1 MGGSFCLVG
10 RAGSFRGGGRALGL
24 IAGACAMV
32 AVLSFGM
39 ARPFFVEAHVSSC
52 HGANNY
58 CTGGGTG
65 SNEAECDA
73 TGGSWVEREDSDTC
87 QSLHLA
93 ERTATAVETAA
104 EVPKALGLAGGVDL
118 EDVKGAISR
127 IQTIA
132 TTLETGDG
140 TVQDIVTAIDPSVG
154 AEVKAVLDK
163 VREYACLAGT
173 VGNLLSGGFWSGGDS
188 AQGAQAAEGARGE
201 ESLYHGDGDGEDL
214 QPDSPEEADRL
225 WREVQRVVAVNPNLT
240 YVTLPEVPYC
250 YVGADASVAHC
261 PTDAIYVCPRALGKS
276 KKGKPRGR
284 SHCPFP
290 SLRELPRGQQFF
302 GALVGSILGGVVSG
316 VTSSFADRTISHL
329 LKDLI
334 QGQVQQ
340 IASAVRDGCHERSSE
355 AQAQA
360 QTQIQARVL
369 GALAA
374 QQAHQRPGIGALDGR
389 EVSLADTYD
398 AHIAANAPVAG
409 SAGVT
414 LQSLL
419 ADQVDGT
426 RVMLAAMEA
435 TFGAAGEITEFE
447 TNAEKQTVT
456 YGPWVTVCQVEGP
469 NQGIGEYRAEDGTGG
484 TKEWEDHPGY
494 QTGQLQASQRVLDPV
509 TDTSIAECVAQDATH
524 DFPRATSEARTVLA
538 SILGAH
544 RARWSHQARVVI
556 QPGQTVAGSLT
567 DEQKELWYGHEA
579 GDTDEALSQ
588 WEELTDAY
596 EVDLMESI
604 PDANSGTVLASCVE
618 AYSVPADAEGVSGAV
633 DKLRAYAT
641 SEFRVSEWGR
651 FLCSLQPPP
660 GVVSGPV
667 CIDFGMTIVGKAK
680 VCLTGPEAM
689 EGVRMMVG
697 ILPYFFSGMAGIAA
711 FRLWL

>member
-1 MGGSFCLVG
+1 MGNSLRAAG
-10 RAGSFRGGGRALGL
+10 RAGGVRCGDRALGL
-24 IAGACAMV
+24 IVIACAVV
-32 AVLSFGM
+32 AVLSFGA
-39 ARPFFVEAHVSSC
+39 ARPFFAHAHVSSC

-65 SNEAECDA
+65 NNEAECDA
-73 TGGSWVEREDSDTC
+73 TGGSWVEAEDSDTC

-93 ERTATAVETAA
+93 ERTATATERAA
-104 EVPKALGLAGGVDL
+104 EVPAALGLGGGLDL
-118 EDVKGAISR
+118 GDVKSAIGR

-154 AEVKAVLDK
+154 AEVKAVLDR

-173 VGNLLSGGFWSGGDS
+173 VGNLLSGGFWSGGNS
-188 AQGAQAAEGARGE
+188 ARGEEGARGE
-201 ESLYHGDGDGEDL
+201 SLYHGGGGDVDVT
-214 QPDSPEEADRL
+214 PDSPEEADRL
-225 WREVQRVVAVNPNLT
+225 WREAQRVAATDPNLT
-240 YVTLPEVPYC
+240 YVTLPDVPYC
-250 YVGADASVAHC
+250 HVGADGSVAHC
-261 PTDAIYVCPRALGKS
+261 PTDAIYVCPRAAGKS
-276 KKGKPRGR
+276 KKGKPAGR
-284 SHCPFP
+284 SHCPVP

-302 GALVGSILGGVVSG
+302 GAIIGSILGGVASG
-316 VTSSFADRTISHL
+316 FANRTISNL

-360 QTQIQARVL
+360 QTQIQARIL
-369 GALAA
+369 GSLAA
-374 QQAHQRPGIGALDGR
+374 QQSQQRPGIGALDGR
-389 EVSLADTYD
+389 VDSLAGTYD
-398 AHIAANAPVAG
+398 AHIAAHAPVAG

-414 LQSLL
+414 LQSIL

-426 RVMLAAMEA
+426 RVMLAALES
-435 TFGAAGEITEFE
+435 TFGAPGEVEEIVNVAAGFSAWVEHCRVFARLDDIHEYGGIDGSGGARDWSTHPAYANEQR
-447 TNAEKQTVT
+447 NASA
-456 YGPWVTVCQVEGP
+456 
-469 NQGIGEYRAEDGTGG
+469 RA
-484 TKEWEDHPGY
+484 
-494 QTGQLQASQRVLDPV
+494 LDPH
-509 TDTSIAECVAQDATH
+509 TDTSQSGCRHPSGYTRAEGA
-524 DFPRATSEARTVLA
+524 EARAVIANVRTNA
-538 SILGAH
+538 AD
-544 RARWSHQARVVI
+544 VVF
-556 QPGQTVAGSLT
+556 QVRRPTSAGTTTAALT
-567 DEQKELWYGHEA
+567 DEQKGLWYGHEA
-579 GDTDEALSQ
+579 GDADEALSQ

-596 EVDLMESI
+596 EVDLMGSI

-618 AYSVPADAEGVSGAV
+618 AYSLPADAEGVSGAV

-680 VCLTGPEAM
+680 ICLTGPEAM
-689 EGVRMMVG
+689 EGVRLMVG